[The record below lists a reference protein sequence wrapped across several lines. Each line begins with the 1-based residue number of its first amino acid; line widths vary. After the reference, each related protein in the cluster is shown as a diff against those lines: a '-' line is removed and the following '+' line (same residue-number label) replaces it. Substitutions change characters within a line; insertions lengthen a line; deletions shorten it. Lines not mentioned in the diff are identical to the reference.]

1 MNALNRG
8 QIVRVL
14 IADDN
19 PVVRRILQQLVEK
32 EEGFEVAATVADGDE
47 CLESIQKTSPDV
59 LSLDLE
65 MPRMSGRAVLMK
77 LLERNIHPGIV
88 VVTGLPIHDQ
98 PFVTD
103 ELRSLGAN
111 AILTKDFSPK
121 GTDLNLFTREYFRA
135 LKEAARASN

>member
-1 MNALNRG
+1 MSATNG
-8 QIVRVL
+8 GHIVRVL

-19 PVVRRILQQLVEK
+19 PVVRRILQQLIEK
-32 EEGFEVAATVADGDE
+32 EEGFEVAAAVADGDE
-47 CLESIQKTSPDV
+47 CLESIQQSAPDV

-77 LLERNIHPGIV
+77 LLERNLHPGIV

-111 AILTKDFSPK
+111 AILSKDFSPK
-121 GTDLNLFTREYFRA
+121 GTDLSIFTREYFRA
-135 LKEAARASN
+135 LRDAAHSAH

>member
-1 MNALNRG
+1 MSATKG
-8 QIVRVL
+8 GHIVRVL

-19 PVVRRILQQLVEK
+19 PVVRRILQQLIEK
-32 EEGFEVAATVADGDE
+32 EEGFEVAAAVADGDE
-47 CLESIQKTSPDV
+47 CLDSIQQSAPDV

-77 LLERNIHPGIV
+77 LLERNLHPGIV

-111 AILTKDFSPK
+111 AILSKDFSPK
-121 GTDLNLFTREYFRA
+121 GTDLSIFTREYFRA
-135 LKEAARASN
+135 LRDAARSAH